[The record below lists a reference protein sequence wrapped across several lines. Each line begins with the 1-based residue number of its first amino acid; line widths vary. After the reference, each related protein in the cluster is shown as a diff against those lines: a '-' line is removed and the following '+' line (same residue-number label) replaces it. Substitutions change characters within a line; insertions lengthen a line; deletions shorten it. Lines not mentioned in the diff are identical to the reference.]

1 MDSTFSTSSKSLSR
15 LGNLETLNLA
25 DNGFN
30 KSFIKS
36 LSAIKSLKNL
46 NLSWNWQRLE
56 GSFPAQ
62 ELSALENLEKLDLS
76 SNLLNGSIT
85 TQEWNYMSKLSKLM
99 HIDLSWNVFEKDILR
114 FLGGALPDLKSVDL
128 SHNEMQGPLSSKGAY
143 IYF

>member
-1 MDSTFSTSSKSLSR
+1 MDSIFSTGSKSLSR

-46 NLSWNWQRLE
+46 NLSWNWQGLE

-62 ELSALENLEKLDLS
+62 GMSVFHITLQNL
-76 SNLLNGSIT
+76 
-85 TQEWNYMSKLSKLM
+85 
-99 HIDLSWNVFEKDILR
+99 
-114 FLGGALPDLKSVDL
+114 
-128 SHNEMQGPLSSKGAY
+128 
-143 IYF
+143 